1 MINYKK
7 CKVLSFTNR
16 LQLREWL
23 TKNSQIEKECFVT
36 IKKGKP
42 SKQNVLWYI
51 DCVEEALCFGWID
64 SIVQK
69 NKKYGLFIRLSP
81 RKKNSH
87 WTMLNIERCKRLIK
101 LKLMTE
107 HGLKTMPKLSYTFK
121 IRPDLKRILNHDKQL
136 AKNFNNFPKLYQRIR
151 LDSIQRYFGIDQEKY
166 KKAKQ
171 NFIKKTKQNK
181 MYGDWNDYGR
191 LHD

>member
-1 MINYKK
+1 MTSCKE
-7 CKVLSFTNR
+7 CKVLHFTNR
-16 LQLREWL
+16 LQLRAWL
-23 TKNSQIEKECFVT
+23 TKNCQTKKECFVT

-64 SIVQK
+64 SIMQK
-69 NKKYGLFIRLSP
+69 NKKHGLFIRLSP
-81 RKKNSH
+81 RRKNSH
-87 WTMLNIERCKRLIK
+87 WTMLNIERCKRLIA
-101 LKLMTE
+101 LKLMTKY
-107 HGLKTMPKLSYTFK
+107 GLKTMPKQNYTFK
-121 IRPDLKRILNHDKQL
+121 IRPDLKRILNHDPQL
-136 AKNFNNFPKLYQRIR
+136 AKNFNNFPKLYQIIR
-151 LDSIQRYFGIDQEKY
+151 LDSIQRYFKIDHIKY

-191 LHD
+191 LCD

>member
-1 MINYKK
+1 MIS
-7 CKVLSFTNR
+7 CKECKILCFTNR
-16 LQLREWL
+16 LQLRKWL
-23 TKNSQIEKECFVT
+23 AKNCQTEKECFVT

-42 SKQNVLWYI
+42 KNQQALWYI

-69 NKKYGLFIRLSP
+69 SKKHGLFVRLTK
-81 RKKNSH
+81 RRKNSH
-87 WTMLNIERCKRLIK
+87 WTMHNIERCKRLIK
-101 LKLMTE
+101 LKLMTKY
-107 HGLKTMPKLSYTFK
+107 GLKTLPKINHPFK
-121 IRPDLKRILNHDKQL
+121 IRIDLKRILNRDKQL

-151 LDSIQRYFGIDQEKY
+151 LDSIQRYFKIDRAKY

-171 NFIKKTKQNK
+171 NFIKKTKLNK